1 MLCPERSNNS
11 CGSLQH
17 HRHQTKSSTWELTQK
32 IQCQIGI
39 YKLGKPNCPAPLF
52 NEQHGFIFGCW
63 IANIEK
69 QIVLK
74 DLWMGT
80 QLLVVDISCAL
91 KLVLKQFHGHEV
103 TIRERKKLKRTLN
116 DIITLIPVT
125 ILMLLPVSTHV
136 P

>member
-1 MLCPERSNNS
+1 
-11 CGSLQH
+11 
-17 HRHQTKSSTWELTQK
+17 
-32 IQCQIGI
+32 
-39 YKLGKPNCPAPLF
+39 
-52 NEQHGFIFGCW
+52 
-63 IANIEK
+63 
-69 QIVLK
+69 LK

-80 QLLVVDISCAL
+80 QLLVVDFSCAL
-91 KLVLKQFHGHEV
+91 KLLLKQFHGHEV